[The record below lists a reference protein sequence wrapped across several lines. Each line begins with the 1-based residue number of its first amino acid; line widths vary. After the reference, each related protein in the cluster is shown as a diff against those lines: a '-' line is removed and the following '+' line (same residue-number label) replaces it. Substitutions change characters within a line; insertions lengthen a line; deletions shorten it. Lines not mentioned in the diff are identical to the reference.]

1 MGEHAKPQTGV
12 NRRLH
17 LKESVHGHCTDL
29 LCEHTVHPVS
39 VNSIGAE
46 VLLQDSPCHHPNLH
60 LPLTAVLPRSLSTA
74 LLLYFVFMDN

>member
-29 LCEHTVHPVS
+29 LCEHTVHSVS
-39 VNSIGAE
+39 VNGIGAE
-46 VLLQDSPCHHPNLH
+46 RCSCRIRLVT
-60 LPLTAVLPRSLSTA
+60 PLTCTYR
-74 LLLYFVFMDN
+74 